1 MTAVGEDEPRW
12 LTRELVD
19 AIHDAQIAK
28 HGGLLGVNDENLVE
42 SALARPRNLH
52 AYVGGDIARLAAA
65 YAFRLAKNHGYRDGN
80 KRTAFLA
87 CYTFLGLN
95 GLELVVPEPEAVVAM
110 LALATGEVDEEGFAR
125 WVRDHAVP
133 FPASG

>member
-1 MTAVGEDEPRW
+1 MTVPDAGEPRW

-28 HGGLLGVNDENLVE
+28 HGGLLGVNNENLLE
-42 SALARPRNLH
+42 SALARPQNLF
-52 AYVGGDIARLAAA
+52 AYVGGDLAALA
-65 YAFRLAKNHGYRDGN
+65 ASYAFGIAKNHGYRDGN

-95 GLELVVPEPEAVVAM
+95 GLELVVPEPDAVAAM
-110 LALATGEVDEEGFAR
+110 LSLATDQIDEEGFAR
-125 WVRDHAVP
+125 WLRDHVVP
-133 FPASG
+133 FPGTG

>member
-1 MTAVGEDEPRW
+1 VSEAGANEPRW

-19 AIHDAQIAK
+19 AIHDAQIAR

-42 SALARPRNLH
+42 SALARPRSLF
-52 AYVGGDIARLAAA
+52 AYVGGDAARLAAA
-65 YAFRLAKNHGYRDGN
+65 YAFGPAKHHGYRDGN

-110 LALATGEVDEEGFAR
+110 LALATGGVDEEGFAR

-133 FPASG
+133 FPAGS